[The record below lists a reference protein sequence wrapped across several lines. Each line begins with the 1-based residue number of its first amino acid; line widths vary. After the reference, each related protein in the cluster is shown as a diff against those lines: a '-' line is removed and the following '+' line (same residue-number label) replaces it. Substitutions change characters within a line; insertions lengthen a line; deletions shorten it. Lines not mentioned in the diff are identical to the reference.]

1 MIVKSINKNGN
12 TKLEVQGTE
21 SEKRM
26 EFYLNHHFKDNKNV
40 FVFNDLYVEHNDEIA
55 QIDHLVLFSHGSFII
70 ESKSCL
76 GQISFNTQDE
86 WKRKTKTSYTGFQ
99 SPIKQTERQFRILT
113 LDISNNSEKLLDK
126 VAGLVKGRYGLR
138 VKDSLVAID
147 DRAILVREKNH
158 KEYTYIVM
166 KADHIC
172 QHIVKRMKDFGFIK
186 NNLIPR
192 KSVDYLTPSF
202 NKLELERIV
211 KHLLAKDR
219 ILRDIKYRR
228 TNSSIDEVNPSNG
241 TYKINNTYEV
251 VNPSSNNHKKA
262 QIKENKCLGCNTEEQ
277 LEIKYGRYGYYFVCN
292 HCNKNSNIK
301 EPCPSCL
308 SKKTKVK
315 KFKSHYYLDCS
326 CGFNDVYFINK

>member
-1 MIVKSINKNGN
+1 MISKSINKSGN
-12 TKLEVQGTE
+12 TKLEIQGTE

-76 GQISFNTQDE
+76 GQISFNAQDE

-99 SPIKQTERQFRILT
+99 SPIKQTERQFEILT
-113 LDISNNSEKLLDK
+113 SDISDNSEKLLDK

-158 KEYTYIVM
+158 KQYTDVVM

-172 QHIVKRMKDFGFIK
+172 QHIVKRMKDFGIIK
-186 NNLIPR
+186 NHIPR
-192 KSVDYLTPSF
+192 LSKDYAIPAF

-211 KHLLAKDR
+211 IHLLSKDR
-219 ILRDIKYRR
+219 ILRARS
-228 TNSSIDEVNPSNG
+228 TNASIETVNASNNMH
-241 TYKINNTYEV
+241 KVANALN
-251 VNPSSNNHKKA
+251 NNHKKA
-262 QIKENKCLGCNTEEQ
+262 QIKENKCLGCNTEGE

-292 HCNKNSNIK
+292 HCNKNTNIK
-301 EPCPSCL
+301 ESCPSCL
-308 SKKTKVK
+308 SNKTKVK
-315 KFKSHYYLDCS
+315 KIKSHYYLDCS
-326 CGFNDVYFINK
+326 CGFNEVYFINN